1 MVEGWSILQHCILY
15 KHVHTAGQWSNFSRL
30 FKSSAEVHMK
40 RSPSFGQV
48 GITLYQRIVNVKFF
62 LSKEFYKLLPI
73 FSFDFLVLSCLARLD
88 FIIIVE
94 FFPEHLG
101 MSMRVPL
108 EAVYK
113 SNRVSCRLHKRSI
126 MNKAMYDQM
135 GSKRL

>member
-48 GITLYQRIVNVKFF
+48 GITLYQRIVFLVKGV
-62 LSKEFYKLLPI
+62 LQI
-73 FSFDFLVLSCLARLD
+73 AVVFSFDFLVLSCLVRLD
-88 FIIIVE
+88 FIIVE
-94 FFPEHLG
+94 FSQNTLACLWGFLWKQFTKAAG
-101 MSMRVPL
+101 SL
-108 EAVYK
+108 AGFI
-113 SNRVSCRLHKRSI
+113 KRSI